1 MSKSLLPI
9 TALGWLLLAVSGA
22 LQAGDKTFTNP
33 QPVHIHG
40 LPMGHGGTP
49 ISTEEPFIS
58 RDGRFLFF
66 NTNKLE
72 NHKDLHYAERISGR
86 WHYRGEI
93 GDGINTAKEVEGNP
107 TMDADYNFLY
117 IDSSTEPMARW
128 SRFNPNTGKLGV
140 VRHLTGIPKR
150 VIKPFKSF
158 KGNIGVEVS
167 PDGDTLYFSRAT
179 WKMFFFKLGPFE
191 DSDIYFC
198 KRRGNQYVYNEAE
211 AKRIMRNINTPD
223 MEYAAGISADGLEIF
238 FTRLV
243 IKEQKKDWFH
253 SKIMRAT
260 RSNTHEPFGPPQ
272 PIDAIGSN
280 AFVEGPALGPDGKE
294 LYYHKQESEKFR
306 LYKVSRAQ

>member
-1 MSKSLLPI
+1 MSKTLLSI
-9 TALGWLLLAVSGA
+9 TALGWLLLTLSTS

-72 NHKDLHYAERISGR
+72 NNKDLHYAERVRGR

-93 GDGINTAKEVEGNP
+93 GDRINTAKEVEGNP
-107 TMDADYNFLY
+107 TMDADYNFIY
-117 IDSSTEPMARW
+117 IDTSANTMARMA
-128 SRFNPNTGKLGV
+128 RFNPATGKLEGLRDV
-140 VRHLTGIPKR
+140 AGIPER
-150 VIKPFKSF
+150 VIKPFSSF
-158 KGNIGVEVS
+158 QGNMGVEIS

-179 WKMFFFKLGPFE
+179 WKMFFFKLGQFK
-191 DSDIYFC
+191 DSDILFS
-198 KRRGNQYVYNEAE
+198 KRRGGQYVYDDSE
-211 AKRIMRNINTPD
+211 AKRIMQNINTPD
-223 MEYAAGISADGLEIF
+223 MEYAAGISADGLELF

-243 IKEQKKDWFH
+243 IKKQKKGWFH

-260 RSNTHEPFGPPQ
+260 RKSTKEPFGHPQ
-272 PIDAIGSN
+272 VIDAIGGN
-280 AFVEGPALGPDGKE
+280 FFVEGPALGPDGNE
-294 LYYHKQESEKFR
+294 LYYHKQEGEKFR